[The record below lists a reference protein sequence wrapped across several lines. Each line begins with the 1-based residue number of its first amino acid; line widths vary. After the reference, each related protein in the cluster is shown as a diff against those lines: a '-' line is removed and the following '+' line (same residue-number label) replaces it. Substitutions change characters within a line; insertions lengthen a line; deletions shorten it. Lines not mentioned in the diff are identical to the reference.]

1 MSRSNKSER
10 RYTSARER
18 ADKQST
24 GYSAPYLKLPD
35 KVTLFKAKAG
45 VMLLDIIPYIVGKGN
60 PWAEPGNLH
69 YERTY
74 YSHRGIGANE
84 DSYLCARMSSKGRCP
99 VCEHRLSLLKSA
111 DGDEDKEAAAKDLS
125 PKQRQLFNVINLKE
139 PDKGVQLWDI
149 SYHLFGRLL
158 DLRIRDSDED
168 DGWEK
173 FFFLEDGFTL
183 KVGFTEKSFAGNS
196 FVEAETIDFKPR
208 KEQYDDEILEETHC
222 LDKLLVQEPYDDLK
236 KVLLQTAEDEEDEE
250 EDEEEDTTETL
261 PKKKRKAAEP
271 EDEEEEEDEDDWEE
285 DEEPTPK
292 KKKPV
297 DDDEEDEAPKKK
309 KKPIEDDEDEDEEE
323 EDTDDEDEDESRPKK
338 KNRFAS
344 QKDDKGWD
352 ADEDDEEDEEEEAAP
367 KKKKPA
373 AVDDEEDEELTPKKK
388 KPAKDEDEEEE
399 DDEDD
404 WDEEPAPKKKKK

>member
-1 MSRSNKSER
+1 LR
-10 RYTSARER
+10 
-18 ADKQST
+18 
-24 GYSAPYLKLPD
+24 LPD
-35 KVTLFKAKAG
+35 KVTLFKPKAG

-74 YSHRGIGANE
+74 YSHRGIGANQ
-84 DSYLCARMSSKGRCP
+84 DSYLCARMSSKQRCP
-99 VCEHRLSLLKSA
+99 VCEHRLALLKSA
-111 DGDEDKEAAAKDLS
+111 DGDEEKEAAAKDLS

-183 KVGFTEKSFAGNS
+183 KVGFGEKSFAGNS

-208 KEQYDDEILEETHC
+208 KEQYDDEILEDTHC

-236 KVLLQTAEDEEDEE
+236 KVLLQTADEDEDEDEDTLPKKKRRVGSTAEEDYEEDDEDEDEEALPKKKKKPVADDEDDWEEDEEPAPKKKKPVDDDDEDEEDEDEARPKKKNRFASQKGDKGWDTDEDDEGDE
-250 EDEEEDTTETL
+250 EEETPAPKKKKAPVDDDDDDDDEEEDTTETL
-261 PKKKRKAAEP
+261 PKKK
-271 EDEEEEEDEDDWEE
+271 
-285 DEEPTPK
+285 
-292 KKKPV
+292 KKPV
-297 DDDEEDEAPKKK
+297 EE
-309 KKPIEDDEDEDEEE
+309 DEDEDE
-323 EDTDDEDEDESRPKK
+323 D
-338 KNRFAS
+338 
-344 QKDDKGWD
+344 
-352 ADEDDEEDEEEEAAP
+352 
-367 KKKKPA
+367 
-373 AVDDEEDEELTPKKK
+373 
-388 KPAKDEDEEEE
+388 
-399 DDEDD
+399 DD

>member
-1 MSRSNKSER
+1 
-10 RYTSARER
+10 
-18 ADKQST
+18 
-24 GYSAPYLKLPD
+24 
-35 KVTLFKAKAG
+35 
-45 VMLLDIIPYIVGKGN
+45 LLDIIPYIVGKGN

-261 PKKKRKAAEP
+261 PKKKRKAAES
-271 EDEEEEEDEDDWEE
+271 EDEDEDDVDDEDKDHVVKKKKKPADDDAWEE
-285 DEEPTPK
+285 DEEPAPK
-292 KKKPV
+292 KKKPA
-297 DDDEEDEAPKKK
+297 DDDEDEDDVDDEDKDHVVKKK
-309 KKPIEDDEDEDEEE
+309 KKPADDDEDEEEDTDDDEDEE
-323 EDTDDEDEDESRPKK
+323 EDTDDEEEDEDEARPKK

-352 ADEDDEEDEEEEAAP
+352 ADEDEEEDEEEEAPAP
-367 KKKKPA
+367 KKKKR
-373 AVDDEEDEELTPKKK
+373 VDDDEEDEAPKKK
-388 KPAKDEDEEEE
+388 KKPVKDDEDEED

>member
-45 VMLLDIIPYIVGKGN
+45 VILLDIIPYIVGKGN

-261 PKKKRKAAEP
+261 PKKKRKAAES
-271 EDEEEEEDEDDWEE
+271 EDEDEDD
-285 DEEPTPK
+285 
-292 KKKPV
+292 V
-297 DDDEEDEAPKKK
+297 DDEDKDHVVKKK
-309 KKPIEDDEDEDEEE
+309 KKPADDDEDEEEDTDDDEDEE
-323 EDTDDEDEDESRPKK
+323 EDTDDEEEDEDEARPKK

-352 ADEDDEEDEEEEAAP
+352 ADEDEEEDEEEEAPAP
-367 KKKKPA
+367 KKKKR
-373 AVDDEEDEELTPKKK
+373 VDDDEEDEAPKKK
-388 KPAKDEDEEEE
+388 KKPVKDDEDEED